1 MTIDRKLINRAYL
14 SRHDFENCNK
24 FLDEFIKKNKDTI
37 KEALLISALV
47 AYARPF
53 SENKKHP
60 KIINKIPLEKVT
72 RPLGTEERKLHKKLM
87 TIRNQAIAH
96 SVFDKKPTGTTIR
109 SIALVQQSKPYNIL
123 AESIDI
129 KEMKDLSKK
138 MITIC
143 DDIICNEQ
151 RKLKL

>member
-14 SRHDFENCNK
+14 SRHDFEECNK
-24 FLDEFIKKNKDTI
+24 FLDGFIERNKDTI

-53 SENKKHP
+53 SENKEHP

-72 RPLGTEERKLHKKLM
+72 KPLGPEERKLHNKLM

-96 SVFDKKPTGTTIR
+96 SVFDKKPTG
-109 SIALVQQSKPYNIL
+109 SIIQGVALVQQSKPYNIL

-129 KEMKDLSKK
+129 KEMKDLSEK

-151 RKLKL
+151 RKLEL

>member
-1 MTIDRKLINRAYL
+1 MTIDQKLINRANL
-14 SRHDFENCNK
+14 SRHDFEECNK
-24 FLDEFIKKNKDTI
+24 FLDEFIKKNEDTI

-53 SENKKHP
+53 SENKEHP

-72 RPLGTEERKLHKKLM
+72 RPLGPEERKLHNRLM

-96 SVFDKKPTGTTIR
+96 SVFDKKPTGSTIQG
-109 SIALVQQSKPYNIL
+109 IALVQQSKPYNIL
-123 AESIDI
+123 AELIDI

-151 RKLKL
+151 RKLRL